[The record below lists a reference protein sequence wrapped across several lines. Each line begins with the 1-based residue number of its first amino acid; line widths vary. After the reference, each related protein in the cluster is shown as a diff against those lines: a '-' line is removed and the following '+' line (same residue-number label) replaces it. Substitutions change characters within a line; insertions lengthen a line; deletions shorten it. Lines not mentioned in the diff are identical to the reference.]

1 MSDKKVPSDASNPDL
16 DWSQIRETVLM
27 LNVALSQVE
36 RSMTEG
42 DESINN
48 LTKLFTA
55 LMGKLQVIQMASET
69 LPDSREKNAI
79 TDNCRNVSEMVNEV
93 IVAFQFYDKLT
104 QRLSHV
110 SLNLSALGDL
120 ISDRHRLYSPYEW
133 RGLQEMIKSKYYI
146 DTDRQM
152 FNAILKGAS
161 VKEALDVAEA
171 QRRREKEKNGVE
183 VF

>member
-1 MSDKKVPSDASNPDL
+1 MPEKKIPSDAQNPDL
-16 DWSQIRETVLM
+16 DWSQVRETLMM

-42 DESINN
+42 DESVNA

-55 LMGKLQVIQMASET
+55 LMGKVQVILMASES
-69 LPDSREKNAI
+69 LPENREKETI
-79 TDNCRNVSEMVNEV
+79 MENCREVSQMINDV

-120 ISDRHRLYSPYEW
+120 ISDSHRLYSPYEW
-133 RGLQEMIKSKYYI
+133 RALQEMIKSKYFI
-146 DTDRQM
+146 EADRRM
-152 FNAILKGAS
+152 FEAIRNGAS
-161 VKEALDVAEA
+161 VKEALDVGESY
-171 QRRREKEKNGVE
+171 RRSEGDNVE